1 MSDYTPKERQ
11 ALLAKFHYMDLN
23 GDGVLSIKEIE
34 ECIKHSKLPKERAK
48 KSRNLF
54 CSNRHC
60 SSTISEM
67 SDYTDQEKFNLL
79 EKFHNMDVN
88 GDGLLSMDEINYCL
102 KTSNLPSKKA
112 KEFLSL
118 FDSDGD
124 GTVTLEEYERALGLK
139 EIPQT
144 TVADWEATFR
154 ELDVDNSGELTVEEV
169 YEGVKKLGVICSMSD
184 IKDLIASVDSDG
196 DGSLNMQEFVTL
208 MRIQ

>member
-34 ECIKHSKLPKERAK
+34 ECIKHSKLPKER
-48 KSRNLF
+48 
-54 CSNRHC
+54 
-60 SSTISEM
+60 
-67 SDYTDQEKFNLL
+67 
-79 EKFHNMDVN
+79 
-88 GDGLLSMDEINYCL
+88 
-102 KTSNLPSKKA
+102 A